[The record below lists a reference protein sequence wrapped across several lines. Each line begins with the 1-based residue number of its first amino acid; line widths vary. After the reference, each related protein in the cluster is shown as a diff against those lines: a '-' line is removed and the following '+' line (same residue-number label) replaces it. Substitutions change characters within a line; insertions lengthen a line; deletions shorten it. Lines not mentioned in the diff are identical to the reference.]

1 MDEEV
6 SNSNQQQISDFT
18 NSIKNNGISY
28 QNSEINPLTVDDD
41 DSDMKNPNLMTDK
54 YDDRNSSS
62 FSDYYP
68 EPTLTMINDQFND
81 EPGVGITRSSIHLL
95 DDGKLLSTA
104 ESAELLSRGPS
115 SVDFKTEEDI
125 IHQGYES
132 NSIISIEET
141 ESAAIMAFDT
151 VTESVPLLKFI
162 ENETVNSASI
172 IEPDSIEPLSE
183 PETTIT
189 KLAALNNI
197 QQSKKKRRRIVL
209 MDDGENSDGSRDE
222 ISREDI
228 LKSPS
233 PNLNIIPDILDI
245 SLLDDEAPKP
255 KSKKAST
262 KLLKEMEARA
272 LLQSAVIIPALD
284 NDMKRKKIRIL
295 ESDDECA
302 VETNLDGIGIGF
314 TDDPISTSNYEQY
327 DHVVDSTLLLQRNEI
342 RLCKIDF
349 FQPEEDIP
357 LDLQC
362 CDGSDDD
369 ASKFTLNYNEF
380 HQNTLSDCSIGQDD
394 STNRKVAKMEKKKS
408 RSTKKR
414 KSNNGERE

>member
-18 NSIKNNGISY
+18 HSVGKNGISY
-28 QNSEINPLTVDDD
+28 QNCDISPLTVDE
-41 DSDMKNPNLMTDK
+41 SDMKNPNLSTDK
-54 YDDRNSSS
+54 YEDRNSSS

-68 EPTLTMINDQFND
+68 EPTLTMIRNQLND
-81 EPGVGITRSSIHLL
+81 EPGVGITRSCIHLL

-115 SVDFKTEEDI
+115 NVDFKTEEHI
-125 IHQGYES
+125 VHQDFES
-132 NSIISIEET
+132 TNINSVELT
-141 ESAAIMAFDT
+141 ESAANIAFDT
-151 VTESVPLLKFI
+151 ESVSLPKFI
-162 ENETVNSASI
+162 KNETVNSASI
-172 IEPDSIEPLSE
+172 IEHDSVEPLSE

-209 MDDGENSDGSRDE
+209 MDDGENSDESGDRMSRD
-222 ISREDI
+222 DI

-245 SLLDDEAPKP
+245 GLLDDGAPKP

-272 LLQSAVIIPALD
+272 LLQSAVIIPVLD

-302 VETNLDGIGIGF
+302 VETNLKGIGIDY
-314 TDDPISTSNYEQY
+314 TDDDPLSTSSYEQY
-327 DHVVDSTLLLQRNEI
+327 DHVIGSTLLLQRNEI
-342 RLCKIDF
+342 RLCKIEL

-369 ASKFTLNYNEF
+369 ASKSRSNYNEF
-380 HQNTLSDCSIGQDD
+380 HQNTLSDCSIGHNN
-394 STNRKVAKMEKKKS
+394 STASKVANREKNKPRSSKKLKS
-408 RSTKKR
+408 R
-414 KSNNGERE
+414 NGERE